1 MILVEET
8 TENDAIK
15 QIGVLR
21 KEILELRAKVSS
33 LGEIKEK
40 EYAKKTEISSK
51 IKSAFQKI
59 KILKKERD
67 SLSDSITSLKKKRK
81 EFNDNVGDLI
91 KEAKLVNEQKK
102 EISKKIDIKESPNRL
117 KDDIEKI
124 EFKLQ
129 TEVMSFENEKKL
141 RKILKEKQKV
151 LIEIIGTSDVWKESY
166 ELSKKIDTAKDESD
180 SVHGQIQKRAKEVQ
194 KCHEEIILLAK
205 EIDDLRTQEQE
216 QFEIFKKAK
225 EEYTALNNVL
235 KEKLKQTKD
244 YSKELS
250 EEKKEKEAKYKK
262 AIEKELSRKTKEVSE
277 KIKTGKKLTT
287 EDLLVFQRTA
297 QKDDLELE
305 DTKDKVAIDKAEDKD
320 TKDTPEINNP

>member
-1 MILVEET
+1 MIILAEEI

-21 KEILELRAKVSS
+21 KEILELRTKVSE

-40 EYAKKTEISSK
+40 EYTKKTEISSK
-51 IKSAFQKI
+51 IKSAFHKI
-59 KILKKERD
+59 KALKKERD
-67 SLSDSITSLKKKRK
+67 SLSDSISSLKQKRK

-91 KEAKLVNEQKK
+91 KEAKKVNDQKK
-102 EISKKIDIKESPNRL
+102 EISKKIDIKESPSKL
-117 KDDIEKI
+117 KDDIDKI

-151 LIEIIGTSDVWKESY
+151 INEIIGTSDVWKESY
-166 ELSKKIDTAKDESD
+166 EISKKIDSAKDESD
-180 SVHGQIQKRAKEVQ
+180 TVHAQIQKKAREVQ
-194 KCHEEIILLAK
+194 KCHEEIIILAK
-205 EIDDLRTQEQE
+205 EIDDLRSQEQE

-225 EEYTALNNVL
+225 EEYTIQNNIL

-244 YSKELS
+244 YSKELT
-250 EEKKEKEAKYKK
+250 EEKREKDAKYKK
-262 AIEKELSRKTKEVSE
+262 AIEKELTRKTKEVSE

-297 QKDDLELE
+297 QKDEL
-305 DTKDKVAIDKAEDKD
+305 DTIEPDE
-320 TKDTPEINNP
+320 TKESDEKTSE

>member
-1 MILVEET
+1 VIILAEEI

-21 KEILELRAKVSS
+21 KEILELRTKVSE

-40 EYAKKTEISSK
+40 EYTKKTEISSK
-51 IKSAFQKI
+51 IKSAFHKI
-59 KILKKERD
+59 KALKKERD
-67 SLSDSITSLKKKRK
+67 SLSDSISSLKQKRK

-91 KEAKLVNEQKK
+91 KEAKKVNDQKK
-102 EISKKIDIKESPNRL
+102 EISKKIDIKESPSKL
-117 KDDIEKI
+117 KDDIDKI

-151 LIEIIGTSDVWKESY
+151 INEIIGTSDVWKESY
-166 ELSKKIDTAKDESD
+166 EISKKIDSAKDESD
-180 SVHGQIQKRAKEVQ
+180 TVHAQIQKKAREVQ
-194 KCHEEIILLAK
+194 KCHEEIIILAK
-205 EIDDLRTQEQE
+205 EIDDLRSQEQE

-225 EEYTALNNVL
+225 EEYTIQNNIL

-244 YSKELS
+244 YSKELT
-250 EEKKEKEAKYKK
+250 EEKREKDAKYKK
-262 AIEKELSRKTKEVSE
+262 AIEKELTRKTKEVSE

-297 QKDDLELE
+297 QKDEL
-305 DTKDKVAIDKAEDKD
+305 DTIEPDE
-320 TKDTPEINNP
+320 TKESDEKTSE

>member
-1 MILVEET
+1 MAEEI

-21 KEILELRAKVSS
+21 KEILELRTKVSE

-40 EYAKKTEISSK
+40 EYTKKTEISSK
-51 IKSAFQKI
+51 IKSAFHKI
-59 KILKKERD
+59 KALKKERD
-67 SLSDSITSLKKKRK
+67 SLSDSISSLKQKRK

-91 KEAKLVNEQKK
+91 KEAKKVNDQKK
-102 EISKKIDIKESPNRL
+102 EISKKIDIKESPSKL
-117 KDDIEKI
+117 KDDIDKI

-151 LIEIIGTSDVWKESY
+151 INEIIGTSDVWKESY
-166 ELSKKIDTAKDESD
+166 EISKKIDSAKDESD
-180 SVHGQIQKRAKEVQ
+180 TVHAQIQKKAREVQ
-194 KCHEEIILLAK
+194 KCHEEIIILAK
-205 EIDDLRTQEQE
+205 EIDDLRSQEQE

-225 EEYTALNNVL
+225 EEYTIQNNIL

-244 YSKELS
+244 YSKELT
-250 EEKKEKEAKYKK
+250 EEKREKDAKYKK
-262 AIEKELSRKTKEVSE
+262 AIEKELTRKTKEVSE

-297 QKDDLELE
+297 QKDEL
-305 DTKDKVAIDKAEDKD
+305 DTIEPDE
-320 TKDTPEINNP
+320 TKESDEKTSE